1 MENAAWEI
9 HAFPSNNIPFP
20 SRYIREY
27 ETGCEYRKR
36 RYAFDYSRLKITF
49 IGSFFSF
56 FFLEKERESMK
67 SLVCSSDRYNISSIL
82 LAFIILL
89 KLRELNRFLCFFYSF
104 SYYYWILKLERYII
118 GKKIILFH
126 SINGMNMVISVFCV
140 RN

>member
-67 SLVCSSDRYNISSIL
+67 SLVQYFFDIACIYYSIE
-82 LAFIILL
+82 I
-89 KLRELNRFLCFFYSF
+89 
-104 SYYYWILKLERYII
+104 ERI
-118 GKKIILFH
+118 K
-126 SINGMNMVISVFCV
+126 
-140 RN
+140 